1 MDNVCNRRLMSF
13 PCPADRRFMETE
25 EARERRDEEVEEKRK
40 KAARSGL
47 SVETGASK
55 LTSKAESNSYAG
67 FNTLLYTWL
76 RQFQKLLDDIVLSL
90 VIFTRTTLICQI
102 SSAQNFCYWKTLQ

>member
-1 MDNVCNRRLMSF
+1 
-13 PCPADRRFMETE
+13 METE
-25 EARERRDEEVEEKRK
+25 EVRERRDEEVEEKRK
-40 KAARSGL
+40 KAARSEL

-76 RQFQKLLDDIVLSL
+76 REFQKLDDIFLSL
-90 VIFTRTTLICQI
+90 LIFTRTTLICQI
-102 SSAQNFCYWKTLQ
+102 SSAIGRPFSNIRVGERNIPTLCAV